1 MAIFQF
7 IEGWYNPGRRHSAP
21 DYQSPIIDRKR
32 ACDGVRIPK
41 SKPVRPGKGFVV
53 PRSAIFGYHSGQFEG
68 HLGNVESSSE
78 N

>member
-41 SKPVRPGKGFVV
+41 SNPYGQERVLSFLDP
-53 PRSAIFGYHSGQFEG
+53 PSSAIIRASSRL
-68 HLGNVESSSE
+68 HLGNVD
-78 N
+78 